1 MVRPKKKIKIKEPV
15 RLREKQL
22 KDGNKSLYLDIYH
35 KGVRKYEYL
44 KLYIVPVQTPAD
56 RINNERVRQIAEDIK
71 AERILSLQSKGIK
84 NWENIKR
91 SSMPLIKWM
100 QEECEQNTQN
110 FKPSTIK

>member
-71 AERILSLQSKGIK
+71 AERILSLQSS
-84 NWENIKR
+84 KR
-91 SSMPLIKWM
+91 LRIYTLSRSPKVCTFAPL
-100 QEECEQNTQN
+100 
-110 FKPSTIK
+110 F